1 MGRGADGEVG
11 AGAMARKDRARDWR
25 SAAVAGGAIAGVVA
39 AATVA
44 AILVLRW
51 LGPAEPATVAV
62 ALGQDWAQVRAAS
75 TYRFPFPLTERTR
88 DGYAIQDEQVLFVYS
103 DPTRGFALPTARTVW
118 FRLRND
124 RVEFIFVL
132 PFREVMRWEEAAD
145 LAEETRARVDAAG
158 WRRDHGRPRDAVKA
172 YYGAPSHDN
181 RPARSCSSGARATP
195 SSSYRS
201 TGDANRASGW
211 TRSPTGGRKP
221 TSSR

>member
-1 MGRGADGEVG
+1 
-11 AGAMARKDRARDWR
+11 MARTDRAHDWR
-25 SAAVAGGAIAGVVA
+25 AAAVAGGAIAGVVA

-75 TYRFPFPLTERTR
+75 TYRLPFPLTERTH
-88 DGYAIQDEQVLFVYS
+88 DGYAIQDERVLFVYS
-103 DPTRGFALPTARTVW
+103 DPTRGFVLPTARTVW

-132 PFREVMRWEEAAD
+132 PYREVMRWEEAAD

-158 WRRDHGRPRDAVKA
+158 WRRDHGRPLDDVKA
-172 YYGAPSHDN
+172 YYDDPSHENWPAGQVVQLWREGDAFVELSFY
-181 RPARSCSSGARATP
+181 RGRKQGERLDALTDRRAEADQFSVSVEIARS
-195 SSSYRS
+195 
-201 TGDANRASGW
+201 
-211 TRSPTGGRKP
+211 SPP
-221 TSSR
+221 